1 MALIE
6 PIVFLVDVDNTLLD
20 NDRIQDDLKR
30 HLERE
35 FGADCRDRYWAI
47 LEQLFT
53 DLGYR
58 DYLGALQR
66 FRVEH
71 PREPHLLSMSSFL
84 VDYPFANRLYPG
96 SLDVLERFRSWGSTV
111 ILSDGDVVFQ
121 PRKVERSGI
130 FEAVGGH
137 VLIYIH
143 KEEALDDV
151 EQRYPAEHYVL
162 VDDKVRIL
170 DAVKKIW
177 GDRVTTIFPRQG
189 QYAHDAKSIAGYR
202 PADLTAE
209 RIGDLLDYD
218 LAELLAA
225 NNQFKISLEVKVMK
239 ATQLLHNLGQSLWL
253 DNITRDLLNT
263 GTLKR
268 YIDEFS
274 VTGLTSNPTIFDHA
288 IKNSTAYDA
297 AIRKKLDEGKSGE
310 ELFFELALEDL
321 TRAAD
326 LFRPIYDR
334 TNGVDGWVSLEVS
347 PLLAHDT
354 TSTVAAAKSL
364 HARAGRPN
372 LFIKIPGTKEGL
384 PAIEEAIFAG
394 VPINVTL
401 LFSHEHYVAA
411 AEAFLRGIERR
422 IDDGLQADVGSVA
435 SLFVSRWD
443 AAVSGKTPAVLNNQL
458 GIAIAKRTYKAYR
471 ELLGSP
477 RWQRI
482 YNAGARP
489 QRLLWAS
496 TVTKDPKASDVLYV
510 KALAAPFTVNTM
522 PEGTLKALADHG
534 ELSEIMSNDGGD
546 CEAALAQFAKAG
558 IDIDALAAKLQD
570 EGAKSFVTS
579 WNELMG
585 VIASKSAK
593 LAKAS

>member
-1 MALIE
+1 
-6 PIVFLVDVDNTLLD
+6 
-20 NDRIQDDLKR
+20 
-30 HLERE
+30 
-35 FGADCRDRYWAI
+35 
-47 LEQLFT
+47 
-53 DLGYR
+53 
-58 DYLGALQR
+58 
-66 FRVEH
+66 
-71 PREPHLLSMSSFL
+71 
-84 VDYPFANRLYPG
+84 
-96 SLDVLERFRSWGSTV
+96 
-111 ILSDGDVVFQ
+111 
-121 PRKVERSGI
+121 
-130 FEAVGGH
+130 
-137 VLIYIH
+137 
-143 KEEALDDV
+143 
-151 EQRYPAEHYVL
+151 
-162 VDDKVRIL
+162 
-170 DAVKKIW
+170 
-177 GDRVTTIFPRQG
+177 
-189 QYAHDAKSIAGYR
+189 
-202 PADLTAE
+202 
-209 RIGDLLDYD
+209 
-218 LAELLAA
+218 
-225 NNQFKISLEVKVMK
+225 MK

-263 GTLKR
+263 GILKR
-268 YIDEFS
+268 YIDELS

-288 IKNSTAYDA
+288 INHSTAYDA

-310 ELFFELALEDL
+310 ELFFELALEDV

-401 LFSHEHYVAA
+401 LFSHAHYVEA
-411 AEAFLRGIERR
+411 AEAFLRAIERR
-422 IDDGLQADVGSVA
+422 IDAGLQPDVGSVA

-443 AAVSGKTPAVLNNQL
+443 AAVSGKMPALLNNQL
-458 GIAIAKRTYKAYR
+458 GITIAKRTYKAYR
-471 ELLGSP
+471 ELLDSP

-496 TVTKDPKASDVLYV
+496 TGTKDPKASDVLYV

-522 PEGTLKALADHG
+522 PEATLKALADHG
-534 ELSEIMSNDGGD
+534 EIREIMSANGGD
-546 CEAALAQFAKAG
+546 YDTVLDEFATAG
-558 IDIDALAAKLQD
+558 VDIYELAAKLQD

-579 WNELMG
+579 WNDLMD
-585 VIASKSAK
+585 VIASKSSA